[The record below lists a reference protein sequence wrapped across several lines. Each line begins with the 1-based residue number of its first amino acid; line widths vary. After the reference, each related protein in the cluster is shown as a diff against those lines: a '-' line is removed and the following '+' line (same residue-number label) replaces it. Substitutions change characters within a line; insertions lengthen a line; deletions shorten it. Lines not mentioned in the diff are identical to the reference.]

1 MNNLYFNHET
11 LRSEPIIEPKMVD
24 KHIRQLEEEVE
35 KLRAI
40 VKGKVLMVEDG
51 SVDIT
56 AYIRKG
62 ALVENVDFF
71 PAGAVPPNPTEL
83 LMSERLEALVNVAK
97 ENYDCIIFDATPAF
111 SVADAE
117 VLSRVAELLLF
128 VVRVGVQDKDF
139 LKDLER
145 MHQNQRLSNLAI
157 VVNDA
162 DIKSKLHYGYGYG
175 YGYGTKDSECR
186 RKFSLKRK

>member
-1 MNNLYFNHET
+1 
-11 LRSEPIIEPKMVD
+11 
-24 KHIRQLEEEVE
+24 
-35 KLRAI
+35 
-40 VKGKVLMVEDG
+40 
-51 SVDIT
+51 
-56 AYIRKG
+56 
-62 ALVENVDFF
+62 
-71 PAGAVPPNPTEL
+71 
-83 LMSERLEALVNVAK
+83 MSERLEALVNVAK

-175 YGYGTKDSECR
+175 YGYGGRDSKSC
-186 RKFSLKRK
+186 RKFFGKKK